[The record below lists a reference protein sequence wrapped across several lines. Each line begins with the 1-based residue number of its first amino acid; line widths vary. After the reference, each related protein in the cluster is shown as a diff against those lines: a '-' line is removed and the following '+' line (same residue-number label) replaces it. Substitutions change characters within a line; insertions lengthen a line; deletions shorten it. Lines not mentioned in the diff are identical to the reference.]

1 MRSRTAAAY
10 RRAHSAEPRLARRG
24 PTRASGR
31 FLPACLYHQDSKPSR
46 QRGRDTE
53 ITTLYTSLT
62 DKRESPQSAIQR
74 ILMESV
80 TRPTWRARASTMEA
94 LLDTNGAEAPVS
106 SLSLLLSRRMAS
118 VAPTTVHKDLSNAKW
133 AFQRILPAA
142 SANQVQALIS
152 DLQRGLR
159 RVAARR
165 RKTKALPMTVP
176 VLRRFLVNLSADLR
190 ALVLLAFR
198 TASRVGEI
206 LELEKCN
213 VTSLP
218 ETKELMVS
226 FVTSKT
232 NREGDRRPDHRIM
245 VADPEPEIL
254 AHLHRAKSGR
264 LWTARHKAE
273 LRTAL
278 YRFKPDH
285 LELATWQKQAP
296 EENLRRSYG
305 FHSFKRG
312 AAALAWEALQRRE
325 ITSDD
330 LMLLLK
336 HKDIRSSLE
345 YCPVP
350 LTAARSV
357 GSRATQATRVASL
370 TTPSL

>member
-1 MRSRTAAAY
+1 M
-10 RRAHSAEPRLARRG
+10 
-24 PTRASGR
+24 
-31 FLPACLYHQDSKPSR
+31 
-46 QRGRDTE
+46 
-53 ITTLYTSLT
+53 
-62 DKRESPQSAIQR
+62 
-74 ILMESV
+74 
-80 TRPTWRARASTMEA
+80 MEA

-106 SLSLLLSRRMAS
+106 SLSRLLNRRMSS
-118 VAPTTVHKDLSNAKW
+118 VAPATVHKDLSNAKW

-142 SANQVQALIS
+142 SANQVQALVT

-159 RVAARR
+159 RLEARR
-165 RKTKALPMTVP
+165 RKTKALPMTVQM
-176 VLRRFLVNLSADLR
+176 LRRFLVGLSADLK
-190 ALVLLAFR
+190 ALALLAFR
-198 TASRVGEI
+198 TASRIGEV
-206 LELEKCN
+206 LELERCN

-254 AHLHRAKSGR
+254 AHLRKVKSGT
-264 LWTARHKAE
+264 LWTKRHKAE
-273 LRTAL
+273 LRAAL
-278 YRFKPDH
+278 YRFKPDQ
-285 LELATWQKQAP
+285 LELAAWRKRAP

-325 ITSDD
+325 ITTDD

-345 YCPVP
+345 YCPIP

-357 GSRATQATRVASL
+357 GTRATQATRVASSNTL
-370 TTPSL
+370 SQ